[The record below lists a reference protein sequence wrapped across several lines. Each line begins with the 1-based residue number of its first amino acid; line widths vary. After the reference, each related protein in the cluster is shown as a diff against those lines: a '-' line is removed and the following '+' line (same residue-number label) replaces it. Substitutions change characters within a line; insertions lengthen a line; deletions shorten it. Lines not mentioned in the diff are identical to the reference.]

1 MNKLSLEQRR
11 QMLVARCDTERHDAA
26 YAVGTLLHPVA
37 SSSMLGSLGGIG
49 LKLPLAIAG
58 VVLGMV
64 AIKPRRAMA
73 IVSTGLTLWKVATGV
88 LGALRPAGQT
98 SVE

>member
-1 MNKLSLEQRR
+1 MTMNKLTLEQRR

-37 SSSMLGSLGGIG
+37 SSGLLGGVG

-88 LGALRPAGQT
+88 LGALRPGARVGA
-98 SVE
+98 E